1 MNEQAS
7 QSPQKNVGAPFLAS
21 PRSRCVAAAL
31 CLVLIV
37 AAVVICV
44 VLGLDKGH
52 GRSTVEGPGSA
63 IGYVLYNNRTTYYSL
78 LKWRKPS
85 QTVLIFDDIHGAY
98 RGRDGH
104 SSTEID
110 YDITNWYAGNSE
122 YDITYKIRIITWR
135 NGTIVFSIEDD
146 PYNLT
151 QGGGL
156 FLIKTANGG
165 VQVQQVFADLSGIDF
180 GRFLESVQAFVETS
194 DDVISFL
201 YELD

>member
-1 MNEQAS
+1 M
-7 QSPQKNVGAPFLAS
+7 
-21 PRSRCVAAAL
+21 AAAL

-180 GRFLESVQAFVETS
+180 GRFLESVQAFVETN
-194 DDVISFL
+194 DDVIRFL
-201 YELD
+201 DELD